1 VPDDHGLRRRLDRRG
16 GLLAQR
22 TGFGRGFFHGGTDRL
37 QVAAQVLQVL
47 QHVGQEQVALRA
59 VLRSQLLDPRGHG
72 FQLTWHHAGRVWARD
87 FTQPLHPIDG
97 TFPYVLAIRDLASHY
112 QLAWCPVR
120 GETADDVQP
129 VLRALFAEHGPALVL
144 KNDNGSGFIAA
155 STQDTLSTAGVI
167 QLLSPPARPQY
178 NGALERSNGVLKT
191 YTHQHAQSA
200 GHPFRWTSDDLEHA
214 RRLANTMSRPWG
226 ADGPS
231 PEQAWNQR
239 SPITDDQRQTFA
251 LALTE
256 RRAWAAEELGL
267 DLAADLDRSDRAR
280 LDRLA
285 LSQTLQDLGYLTM
298 KRVRRPPKKPKRLT
312 REQLKRRTARFRKQ
326 GDNAT
331 PGPENSARPQ
341 PPERPVAA
349 AENFGA
355 QVLAPA
361 PPDGTMQVP
370 VGALPLSPDAR
381 PAESAHRERANDSWF
396 RRHITPLISIW
407 KTANIP
413 R

>member
-1 VPDDHGLRRRLDRRG
+1 
-16 GLLAQR
+16 
-22 TGFGRGFFHGGTDRL
+22 
-37 QVAAQVLQVL
+37 
-47 QHVGQEQVALRA
+47 
-59 VLRSQLLDPRGHG
+59 
-72 FQLTWHHAGRVWARD
+72 
-87 FTQPLHPIDG
+87 
-97 TFPYVLAIRDLASHY
+97 
-112 QLAWCPVR
+112 
-120 GETADDVQP
+120 
-129 VLRALFAEHGPALVL
+129 
-144 KNDNGSGFIAA
+144 
-155 STQDTLSTAGVI
+155 LSAAGVI

-191 YTHQHAQSA
+191 YTHQHAQNA
-200 GHPFRWTSDDLEHA
+200 GHPFRWTSDDLKLA

-251 LALTE
+251 LALTK

-267 DLAADLDRSDRAR
+267 DLAADLDRSDRAW

-298 KRVRRPPKKPKRLT
+298 KRVRRPPKKPERLT

-326 GDNAT
+326 ADNAT

-341 PPERPVAA
+341 PPQRPVAA

-370 VGALPLSPDAR
+370 VDPLPLSPDAR
-381 PAESAHRERANDSWF
+381 PAESAHRKRANDSWF
-396 RRHITPLISIW
+396 RRHITPLLSIW